1 MYYQGAAMEYSNSG
15 IQAIIEGLGLTEE
28 IQVDHIPDIDL
39 YMDQLLDFLNSRLK
53 SLKRDTVDKDLTKTM
68 INNYTKDQLLI
79 PPQNRKYGKQHIML
93 LILICQLKS
102 ILSINDIK
110 RLFAPILNDINT
122 PDDDLIPL
130 EEIYITF
137 LNLKREQFQEFQE
150 KFSEKVKDIEGK
162 MSAIKTSHQDIVE
175 LFLIILMLVA
185 QANASKRLAEKMID
199 IFFPGKAE

>member
-1 MYYQGAAMEYSNSG
+1 MEYSKEG

-39 YMDQLLDFLNSRLK
+39 YMDQLLDFLNNRLN
-53 SLKRDTVDKDLTKTM
+53 SLKRDTVDKGLTKTM

-79 PPQNRKYGKQHIML
+79 PPQNRKYGKHHIML

-102 ILSINDIK
+102 ILSISDIK
-110 RLFAPILNDINT
+110 RVFAPILNDINT
-122 PDDDLIPL
+122 PDDDVIPL

-137 LNLKREQFQEFQE
+137 LNLRRDQFAEFQE
-150 KFSEKVKDIEGK
+150 IFSEKVKDIESK
-162 MSAIKTSHQDIVE
+162 MSGIETSHQDVGE

-185 QANASKRLAEKMID
+185 QASASKRLAEKMID
-199 IFFPGKAE
+199 TFFPSKEE

>member
-1 MYYQGAAMEYSNSG
+1 MEYSKAG

-39 YMDQLLDFLNSRLK
+39 YMDQLLDFLNNRLN
-53 SLKRDTVDKDLTKTM
+53 SLKRDTDDKGLTKTM

-79 PPQNRKYGKQHIML
+79 PPLNRKYGKQHVML

-122 PDDDLIPL
+122 PDDDVIPL

-137 LNLKREQFQEFQE
+137 LNLRRGQFVEFQE
-150 KFSEKVKDIEGK
+150 NFSEKVKDIESE
-162 MSAIKTSHQDIVE
+162 MSAIKTSHQDIGE

-185 QANASKRLAEKMID
+185 QASASKRLAEKMID
-199 IFFPGKAE
+199 TFFTVKAE